1 MTARSRWWCDD
12 EPLASNNCDIPD
24 AIRRGLGAAARAVG
38 AWCDLYRPQATD
50 RADARAATGCCRLPA
65 AFANPSGLAAP
76 VGYGDALWEGYFDAG
91 YSHAGDYIAGP
102 DGVFF
107 IASQPRLGPVL
118 CVKTNRVLSFS
129 RPAAPL
135 IAGVNRYIGRA
146 ARPRRRRCCWTGR
159 RACWRPASAGAVP
172 LPADAPGV
180 HGGSGGWAVLLPA
193 LCVAGAPVLL
203 RPGDLVHDDIGR
215 TGVIASAELTDL
227 GWRLHVRQ
235 AAS

>member
-1 MTARSRWWCDD
+1 MIT
-12 EPLASNNCDIPD
+12 PLASNNHDIPD

-38 AWCDLYRPQATD
+38 AWCDLYRPRGVNAPMNGGNRLLQ
-50 RADARAATGCCRLPA
+50 LPA
-65 AFANPSGLAAP
+65 AFANPSNLIAP

-91 YSHAGDYIAGP
+91 YSRPGDYVAGP

-118 CVKTNRVLSFS
+118 CVRTNRVLSFS

-135 IAGVNRYIGRA
+135 TAGVNRYMGVQLDTA
-146 ARPRRRRCCWTGR
+146 TPLLQDW
-159 RACWRPASAGAVP
+159 PASVLAAGVGGRGP
-172 LPADAPGV
+172 LPSDAPGV

-193 LCVAGAPVLL
+193 VCIAGVRVVL
-203 RPGDLVHDDIGR
+203 RAGDLLHDDLAR

>member
-1 MTARSRWWCDD
+1 
-12 EPLASNNCDIPD
+12 
-24 AIRRGLGAAARAVG
+24 
-38 AWCDLYRPQATD
+38 
-50 RADARAATGCCRLPA
+50 
-65 AFANPSGLAAP
+65 
-76 VGYGDALWEGYFDAG
+76 LWEGYFDAG
-91 YSHAGDYIAGP
+91 YSRPGDYIAGP

-118 CVKTNRVLSFS
+118 CVRTNRVLSFA
-129 RPAAPL
+129 RPTAP
-135 IAGVNRYIGRA
+135 IAAGVNRYVGVQPSA
-146 ARPRRRRCCWTGR
+146 TTALLLDW
-159 RACWRPASAGAVP
+159 PASVLAAGTSGRGP

-193 LCVAGAPVLL
+193 ARVKGASVLL

-215 TGVIASAELTDL
+215 TGVVSSAELTDL